1 MMRMTRKKA
10 RRTRVEV
17 KEARRVA
24 VVGGGGKEVEE
35 GTGPMCR
42 REDGCVAV
50 LHNSEGS
57 KNCLDS
63 DRNAQIDRSG

>member
-1 MMRMTRKKA
+1 
-10 RRTRVEV
+10 
-17 KEARRVA
+17 VA

-50 LHNSEGS
+50 LHNSEGKQKLS
-57 KNCLDS
+57 
-63 DRNAQIDRSG
+63 